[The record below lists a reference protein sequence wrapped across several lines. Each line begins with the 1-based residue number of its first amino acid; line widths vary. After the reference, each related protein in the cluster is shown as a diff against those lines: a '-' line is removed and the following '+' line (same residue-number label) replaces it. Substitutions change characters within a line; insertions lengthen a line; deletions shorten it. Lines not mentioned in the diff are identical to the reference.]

1 MSIFERWDKTMF
13 QAPGWSW
20 SRAGD
25 VGWWVLPG
33 WRSALL
39 GEGGSGL
46 RLAEWLADG
55 RLSTI
60 KAGPHR
66 AVYRAET
73 AAGPVFVK
81 HYLVPGWRE
90 MLRQWFRRGKARNES
105 KRAARLQAIGVPTI
119 TPIALGEQRR
129 GRFLFE
135 NYLITSAI
143 ADTLPLDNFVETRLP
158 AMTDRRQA
166 RVSRSLAVALAGL
179 TAKLHGA
186 GLVHQDFHP
195 GNILVGIDDQD
206 RINLAMIDLDALR
219 HRSRLSWA
227 DARRNLA
234 LLNNYFCFRCG
245 LADRQ
250 RFVDA
255 YLAARGG
262 GPADPRAF
270 AVGIEADTRAW
281 AERLW
286 RRLGRRCRK
295 TNKYFKVL
303 SGTGCRGV
311 FSRDLSRDD
320 AMALMADP
328 DAPFRGPGARVIKDS
343 RTTLV
348 AEVSLGVN
356 GVPTP
361 VIYKR
366 FNRKKGLDP
375 VLTLFRP
382 SRAWRAWE
390 SGQHLAVRALPTP
403 QNLGYFARP
412 RVGRRWLPH
421 HWFPHDTYLA
431 TVKAEPS
438 VTLADYMLTVLP
450 TLDAEARRGRVR
462 ALGRSLSR
470 LLRTLHGRSLSHR
483 DLKASN
489 ILIEG
494 NPAAEAPRLSL
505 IDLVGVR
512 VQHPLSA
519 DRRAQNLSRLRV
531 SLADVPG
538 GTRTDALRFLRD
550 YLSWSQT
557 TKAEWKALWREVE
570 ARCDAKRAQNRRR
583 ERPLS

>member
-1 MSIFERWDKTMF
+1 MSIAEDADQTMF
-13 QAPGWSW
+13 RPPGWAW

-39 GEGGSGL
+39 GEGESGL
-46 RLAEWLADG
+46 RLAEWRADG

-73 AAGPVFVK
+73 AGGPVFVK

-90 MLRQWFRRGKARNES
+90 MLRQWLRRGKARNES
-105 KRAARLQAIGVPTI
+105 KRAAHLRAIGVPTI

-135 NYLITSAI
+135 NYLVTPAI
-143 ADTLPLDNFVETRLP
+143 ADTVPLDEFVEGRLG
-158 AMTDRRQA
+158 AMPERRQA
-166 RVSRSLAVALAGL
+166 RVRRSLAVALADL
-179 TAKLHGA
+179 TARLHEA

-195 GNILVGIDDQD
+195 GNILVGIDESD
-206 RINLAMIDLDALR
+206 RLSLAMIDLDALR
-219 HRSRLSWA
+219 TRPGLSWA
-227 DARRNLA
+227 DAQRNLA
-234 LLNNYFCFRCG
+234 LLNNYFWFRCG
-245 LADRQ
+245 LADRR

-255 YLAARGG
+255 YVAARQG
-262 GPADPRAF
+262 GPSDPRAF
-270 AVGIEADTRAW
+270 ARGIEAETRSW

-286 RRLGRRCRK
+286 RRWGRRCRG
-295 TNKYFKVL
+295 TNKYFKKL
-303 SGTGCRGV
+303 SESTCRGV
-311 FSRDLSRDD
+311 FSRDLCRDD
-320 AMALMADP
+320 ARSLMADP
-328 DAPFRGPGARVIKDS
+328 DAPFLGLGARIIKDS

-348 AEVSLGVN
+348 AEVTLRVK

-375 VLTLFRP
+375 ILTLFRP
-382 SRAWRAWE
+382 SRAWRAWQ

-421 HWFPHDTYLA
+421 HWWPHDTYLA

-438 VTLADYMLTVLP
+438 ITLADYALNVLP
-450 TLDAEARRGRVR
+450 SLDPAARRRRVR
-462 ALGRSLSR
+462 ALGRALAR
-470 LLRTLHGRSLSHR
+470 LMRTLHGRSLSHR

-489 ILIEG
+489 ILLQGDPE
-494 NPAAEAPRLSL
+494 AERPNLSL
-505 IDLVGVR
+505 IDLVGVQ
-512 VQHPLSA
+512 VQFPLSA
-519 DRRAQNLSRLRV
+519 DRRAQNLSRLQV
-531 SLADVPG
+531 SLADAPG
-538 GTRTDALRFLRD
+538 RSRADALRFLRD
-550 YLSWSQT
+550 YLRWSQT
-557 TKAEWKALWREVE
+557 PRAEWKALWREVD
-570 ARCDAKRAQNRRR
+570 ARCDTKRAQNRRR
-583 ERPLS
+583 GRALS